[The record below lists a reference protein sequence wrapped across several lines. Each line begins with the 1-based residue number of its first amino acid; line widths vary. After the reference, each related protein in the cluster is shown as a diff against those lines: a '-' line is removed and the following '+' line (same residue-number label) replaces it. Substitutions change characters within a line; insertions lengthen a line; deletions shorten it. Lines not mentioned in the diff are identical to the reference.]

1 MSHRPCWLR
10 CGKTLDQTFRDGDSS
25 KPGPR
30 NCVPKTDKNP
40 GARVAPRPGLVTG
53 RMNRHVLLI
62 SPASPRRSSPN
73 RLFYLDRRP
82 GLLELLLDL
91 GGLVLVD
98 AFLDRLGRA
107 FNQILGLLEAESG
120 DRPHLFDDVD
130 LLFA

>member
-1 MSHRPCWLR
+1 MY
-10 CGKTLDQTFRDGDSS
+10 DY
-25 KPGPR
+25 
-30 NCVPKTDKNP
+30 
-40 GARVAPRPGLVTG
+40 
-53 RMNRHVLLI
+53 I

-82 GLLELLLDL
+82 GLLELHLDL

-130 LLFA
+130 LLFARSRQDDGEFGLSRRRGGCSSRASRG